1 MHYFTP
7 CSVKSDIKTLQCSQ
21 VLLQI
26 DRSSYCS
33 VRATPKN
40 AQSCIPSKVQPY
52 RTLHKYLRVTAVAL
66 RPVAAEAPVE
76 VLGWICAQAIPAI
89 CTNNAAFLLCLA
101 DLLLQLRG
109 TGVDELEL
117 RELGVEDADDLCEL
131 SDVSIGWYEC

>member
-7 CSVKSDIKTLQCSQ
+7 FLVKRDIKTLQCSQ

-33 VRATPKN
+33 VRATPMN

-52 RTLHKYLRVTAVAL
+52 RTPEVCTKHLRVTAVTL

-76 VLGWICAQAIPAI
+76 IFGRIRAQSVPAI
-89 CTNNAAFLLCLA
+89 CTDNAAFLLRLA

-109 TGVDELEL
+109 TGIDELEL

-131 SDVSIGWYEC
+131 SEISIG